1 MYTNLKLPLDSLD
14 MMAVKYLKD
23 CIEFVKILCDKM
35 HKTSILLPVLI
46 LLNNSQR
53 SSILE
58 WVKAIS
64 FLLKNYKKR
73 WQNRVGMADIL
84 VIIIFIFLV
93 LLILIPTV
101 MFIWLYIVDARQKE
115 HSVLRNYP
123 VVGKVRYLLENIG
136 PELRQYLF
144 ANNREGKPFSRHQYI
159 NVVKA
164 GKYKSRIHSFG
175 SERDFEQAGFYIT
188 NKMFPLLHEE
198 LRIDQEPKIDTM
210 LYKIE
215 HEGILQRKE
224 HRHEATVDPF
234 LLADEDAI
242 IIGQDTCK
250 YPFIAKGHVGQS
262 AMSYGSL
269 GKNAITALSRGL
281 AMAGGTWMNTG
292 EGGVSPHHFK
302 GGVDLIM
309 QIGPGLFGVRTKD
322 GQFSEE
328 EFKKKASQE
337 EIKAFEVK
345 LAQGAKTR
353 GGHIEAEKVT
363 EEIAEIR
370 NVEPWTK
377 LDSPNRFKEFNS
389 VEGLM
394 EFVER
399 LRDLGGK
406 PVGVKIVA
414 GSKQEVENFV
424 KTMVE
429 IDKVPD
435 FISIDG
441 AEGGTGATF
450 QELSDAV
457 GLPLFA
463 ALPLLD
469 QLLTEYGIRNR
480 TKIIASG
487 KLVTPDM
494 IAYALALGADLVN
507 TARGMMISVG
517 CIMAGVC
524 HNNTCPVGVATTN
537 PDREKAL
544 VVEEKMYR
552 VTNYIISLREGL
564 FNVAAAAGV
573 QSPSELSAEHIM
585 YRTPAGN
592 LMTGVEFK
600 ESLLKAPTAFLTQ
613 ETNFTSH
620 ETETPREK
628 TLA

>member
-1 MYTNLKLPLDSLD
+1 
-14 MMAVKYLKD
+14 
-23 CIEFVKILCDKM
+23 
-35 HKTSILLPVLI
+35 
-46 LLNNSQR
+46 
-53 SSILE
+53 
-58 WVKAIS
+58 
-64 FLLKNYKKR
+64 
-73 WQNRVGMADIL
+73 MADIL
-84 VIIIFIFLV
+84 VIIIFIFLI
-93 LLILIPTV
+93 LLILVPTII
-101 MFIWLYIVDARQKE
+101 FIWLYIVDARQKE

-123 VVGKVRYLLENIG
+123 VIGKVRYILENIG

-175 SERDFEQAGFYIT
+175 SERDFDQPGFYIT

-198 LRIDQEPKIDTM
+198 LRIEQEPKIDTM

-215 HEGILQRKE
+215 HEGILNRKE
-224 HRHEATVDPF
+224 HRHEATIDPY
-234 LLADEDAI
+234 LLTDEDAI
-242 IIGQDTCK
+242 IIGEHTCQ
-250 YPFIAKGHVGQS
+250 YPFITKGHIGQS

-281 AMAGGTWMNTG
+281 AMAGGSWMNTG
-292 EGGVSPHHFK
+292 EGGVSPHHFT

-328 EFKKKASQE
+328 EFIKKARME

-363 EEIAEIR
+363 EEIAKIR

-377 LDSPNRFKEFNS
+377 LDSPNRFKEFND

-394 EFVER
+394 DFVEK

-414 GSKQEVENFV
+414 GSKEEVENFV
-424 KTMVE
+424 RTMVE

-469 QLLTEYGIRNR
+469 QLLIEYGIRER

-552 VTNYIISLREGL
+552 VTNYVVSLREGL
-564 FNVAAAAGV
+564 FNIAAAAGV
-573 QSPSELSAEHIM
+573 KSPTELSAEHIM
-585 YRTPAGN
+585 YRTPSGS
-592 LMTGVEFK
+592 LMTGVDFK
-600 ESLLKAPTAFLTQ
+600 KSLLQAPTNFLAQ
-613 ETNFTSH
+613 ESNFASNNSS
-620 ETETPREK
+620 REK

>member
-1 MYTNLKLPLDSLD
+1 MSL
-14 MMAVKYLKD
+14 AEV
-23 CIEFVKILCDKM
+23 
-35 HKTSILLPVLI
+35 
-46 LLNNSQR
+46 
-53 SSILE
+53 
-58 WVKAIS
+58 
-64 FLLKNYKKR
+64 
-73 WQNRVGMADIL
+73 L
-84 VIIIFIFLV
+84 VIIMFIFLV
-93 LLILIPTV
+93 LIILVPTV

-175 SERDFEQAGFYIT
+175 SERDFELPGFYIA

-210 LYKIE
+210 LYKID
-215 HEGILQRKE
+215 HEGIFRRKE
-224 HRHEATVDPF
+224 HRHEATIEPY

-242 IIGQDTCK
+242 VIGADTCK
-250 YPFIAKGHVGQS
+250 YPFVAKGHIGQS

-269 GKNAITALSRGL
+269 GKNAITALSKGL
-281 AMAGGTWMNTG
+281 AMAQGSWMNTG
-292 EGGVSPHHFK
+292 EGGVSPHHFA

-328 EFKKKASQE
+328 EFMKKAARE

-353 GGHIEAEKVT
+353 GGHIEASKVT
-363 EEIAEIR
+363 EEIAAIR
-370 NVEPWTK
+370 NVEPWTS

-389 VEGLM
+389 IEGLM
-394 EFVER
+394 EFVEK

-406 PVGVKIVA
+406 PVGVKIVI
-414 GSKQEVENFV
+414 GSKEEAVEFV
-424 KTMVE
+424 RTLADL
-429 IDKVPD
+429 DKVPD

-441 AEGGTGATF
+441 AEGGTGATY

-469 QLLTEYGIRNR
+469 QLLIEYGLRDR

-544 VVEEKMYR
+544 VVEEKMFR
-552 VTNYIISLREGL
+552 VANYIVSLREGL
-564 FNVAAAAGV
+564 FNIAAAAGV
-573 QSPSELSAEHIM
+573 SSPSELSAEHIV
-585 YRTPAGN
+585 YRTPSGS
-592 LMTGVEFK
+592 LMTGVEYK
-600 ESLLKAPTAFLTQ
+600 ESLLKAPTNFLMDS
-613 ETNFTSH
+613 EHFTPNPSS
-620 ETETPREK
+620 REK
-628 TLA
+628 SLA

>member
-1 MYTNLKLPLDSLD
+1 
-14 MMAVKYLKD
+14 MA
-23 CIEFVKILCDKM
+23 E
-35 HKTSILLPVLI
+35 
-46 LLNNSQR
+46 
-53 SSILE
+53 
-58 WVKAIS
+58 
-64 FLLKNYKKR
+64 
-73 WQNRVGMADIL
+73 IL
-84 VIIIFIFLV
+84 VIIIFIFIV
-93 LLILIPTV
+93 LAILIPAV
-101 MFIWLYIVDARQKE
+101 IFLWLYIVDARQKE

-175 SERDFEQAGFYIT
+175 SERDFDQPGFYIT

-198 LRIDQEPKIDTM
+198 LRIEQNPKIDTM

-215 HEGILQRKE
+215 HEGILNRKE
-224 HRHEATVDPF
+224 HRHEATIDPY
-234 LLADEDAI
+234 LLKEEDAI
-242 IIGQDTCK
+242 VIGEKTCEK
-250 YPFIAKGHVGQS
+250 PFVARGHIGQS

-269 GKNAITALSRGL
+269 GKNAITALSKGL
-281 AMAGGTWMNTG
+281 SMAGGTWMNTG
-292 EGGVSPHHFK
+292 EGGVSPHHLT
-302 GGVDLIM
+302 GGVDIIM
-309 QIGPGLFGVRTKD
+309 QIGPGLFGVRTRD
-322 GQFSEE
+322 GEFSEE
-328 EFKKKASQE
+328 EFMKKANTE

-377 LDSPNRFKEFNS
+377 LDSPNRFKEFND

-394 EFVER
+394 EFVEM

-424 KTMVE
+424 HEMARL
-429 IDKVPD
+429 DKVPD

-450 QELSDAV
+450 QELSDGV

-469 QLLTEYGIRNR
+469 QLLIESGLRER
-480 TKIIASG
+480 TKIIAAG

-494 IAYALALGADLVN
+494 LAYALALGADLIN

-552 VTNYIISLREGL
+552 VTNYIVSLREGL

-573 QSPSELSAEHIM
+573 ASPSELSAEHIM
-585 YRTPAGN
+585 YRTPSGS

-600 ESLLKAPTAFLTQ
+600 ENLIKAPTDFLT
-613 ETNFTSH
+613 ETSNFNMNKSDT
-620 ETETPREK
+620 TKEK
-628 TLA
+628 SFA